1 MLKLAGFNSTI
12 YSFNKKMGVS
22 FTPIDRQQKPKPCQ
36 ERLCRTIPMCIWET
50 ERNEIFFGG
59 WIVGGLCVVD
69 RLVEALAGLCSCLY
83 RGDTVLPPL

>member
-1 MLKLAGFNSTI
+1 MGCVTVAAKL
-12 YSFNKKMGVS
+12 
-22 FTPIDRQQKPKPCQ
+22 DRQQQKPKPCQ
-36 ERLCRTIPMCIWET
+36 ERLCRTIPMCSWET
-50 ERNEIFFGG
+50 ERNQIFFGG